1 MNDHEPGES
10 GVVEGYL
17 DVYYSR
23 PGWFVGE
30 LEAIKSGPLGGSG
43 PSARRGYSREEPFK
57 VIGSLSEDEVTAG
70 VMYGGVYAGEY
81 EIDRKRHEPQFRIR
95 GVVDIDLD
103 EKALY
108 AYLSSGLVW
117 HVREATAS
125 AIMAAFGTPEADA
138 IPTLGAHLAAGGVAD
153 PDEIADAASRARTR
167 AVLTV
172 LVRNPERLAEVSGI
186 SAGMLSGIR
195 SSLAAT
201 LPQAGIVGL
210 LAPFG
215 LNLGVCRSVWKR
227 FGSGAAATIRANPWR
242 LSMDFSGVSF
252 QAADSIALRLG
263 FSRDAPERMEAA
275 IAHVVSLTVREG
287 HTVSPQ
293 DLVLRE
299 AAALLGLGGGDEPE
313 WDTDYEALTESSGS
327 EEETGPQ
334 ASDAGAEDS
343 ASAVAALSQPGSAD
357 PDQEALD
364 AATNEG
370 MALSG
375 VDEDFSPVAPEV
387 PVAPPPPLPTD
398 PLSGALERLIGLG
411 AMTRTELSGTTGI
424 SRADIA
430 EAERTLAET
439 LRGLM
444 AQPATEP
451 ATDDEI
457 AALEIK
463 AGLTFDPTQR
473 AALAGS
479 LAAGVTVLTGGPGT
493 GKTTL
498 VRSICDLADARGLS
512 LALMSFTGKASKVL
526 SEATGRE
533 ATTIHRY
540 LRFVPGQGFTGPD
553 AAARV
558 VIVDE
563 VSMLE
568 VGLAATLARYLRA
581 DTQLILVGDVDQLP
595 AIGPGNILGDLVDT
609 PGIPVYRLAIIHRT
623 AASSGIPHLARAIN
637 AGETDLEPYF
647 DRSTT
652 RFVAAANAA
661 AVEAWIARHFAR
673 YRDRVEEFQV
683 LAPMKKGTAGVTNL
697 NRVIAG
703 IIRDEA
709 ALSGRALERDAYDL
723 RAGDRIIWS
732 QNDKDLGL
740 FNGQIGTLR
749 EVLPGRAA
757 LVEFE
762 GTSYRVPS
770 EKVGNFELAYAL
782 TVHRYQGS
790 QQRTVIVVMDG
801 SLAHGQ
807 ALHLYS
813 RRLFYTA
820 VTRAR
825 STVAIV
831 GQSRVV
837 REAVSR
843 HEDTRR
849 RTMLPALLT
858 TS

>member
-30 LEAIKSGPLGGSG
+30 LEAISGGPLGGSG
-43 PSARRGYSREEPFK
+43 PSARRGYSRNEPFK
-57 VIGSLSEDEVTAG
+57 VIGSLSEDEVTQG
-70 VMYGGVYAGEY
+70 VIYGGVYAGEY

-103 EKALY
+103 EKALR

-117 HVREATAS
+117 HVRAAHAEA
-125 AIMAAFGTPEADA
+125 ILAAFGRPEAEA
-138 IPTLGAHLAAGGVAD
+138 IPAIGQRRAAGSSAD
-153 PDEIADAASRARTR
+153 PAEIADAASRARAT
-167 AVLTV
+167 ACLTV
-172 LVRNPERLAEVSGI
+172 LVRQPDRLTDLAGI
-186 SAGMLSGIR
+186 TSGMLSGIR

-210 LAPFG
+210 LAPYG

-227 FGSGAAATIRANPWR
+227 FGSAAVATIRANPWR
-242 LSMDFSGVSF
+242 LSMEFGGVSF
-252 QAADSIALRLG
+252 SMADSIALRLG
-263 FSRDAPERMEAA
+263 FAHDAPERMEAA

-299 AAALLGLGGGDEPE
+299 AAELLGLGGAGGEPD
-313 WDTDYEALTESSGS
+313 WDLDYEALEESAGS
-327 EEETGPQ
+327 ENAAEPKEASPEGANEPAIEVRTGPLDFDQ
-334 ASDAGAEDS
+334 AAIE
-343 ASAVAALSQPGSAD
+343 
-357 PDQEALD
+357 

-370 MALSG
+370 MAL
-375 VDEDFSPVAPEV
+375 
-387 PVAPPPPLPTD
+387 PPASEEPLPVTSEKAAPISSPSD
-398 PLSGALERLIGLG
+398 PLAQALERLIERRVMARIKLPGSPG
-411 AMTRTELSGTTGI
+411 VA
-424 SRADIA
+424 RADIA
-430 EAERTLAET
+430 EAEETLAQT
-439 LRGLM
+439 LQGLM
-444 AQPATEP
+444 AQPAMPP
-451 ATDDEI
+451 ATPEEI
-457 AALEIK
+457 AALEVT

-473 AALAGS
+473 AALAGALS
-479 LAAGVTVLTGGPGT
+479 AGVTVLTGGPGT

-498 VRSICDLADARGLS
+498 VRSICDLADERGLS

-540 LRFVPGQGFTGPD
+540 LRFVPGQGFTGPEV
-553 AAARV
+553 AAKV

-568 VGLAATLARYLRA
+568 VTLAATLARYLRA

-595 AIGPGNILGDLVDT
+595 AIGPGNILGDLVET
-609 PGIPVYRLAIIHRT
+609 PGLPVFRLDTIHRT

-652 RFVAAANAA
+652 RFVAAANAT
-661 AVEAWIARHFAR
+661 AVEAWIRNHFSR

-683 LAPMKKGTAGVTNL
+683 LAPMKKGTAGVNNL

-709 ALSGRALERDAYDL
+709 AGPGRALERETYDL

-740 FNGQIGTLR
+740 FNGEIGTLL
-749 EVLPGRAA
+749 EVLPGHGA

-762 GTSYRVPS
+762 GTTYKVPS
-770 EKVGNFELAYAL
+770 EKVGNFDLAYAL

-790 QQRTVIVVMDG
+790 QQRTIIVVMDG

-831 GQSRVV
+831 GQARVV
-837 REAVSR
+837 RDAVAR

-849 RTMLPALLT
+849 RTMLPALLVVR
-858 TS
+858 